1 MSSESA
7 EVPPPHHAGPHHAG
21 PHHAD
26 PRPVRRMVPRS
37 REEPHRVATPLE
49 LFFDLCFVVAVGQ
62 AGRELAHDLA
72 EGHWG
77 DGLTGYFFAF
87 FAIWW
92 AWMNFTWFASAYDC
106 DDVPYRVTT
115 LVQIAG
121 VLILAA
127 GVPRLFADQDIVLSV
142 VGYVVMRLAM
152 VTQWLRAAVAEE
164 GPARG
169 VALRYAAGIT
179 LCQIGWAVV
188 LVLPHDV
195 RSVVIPI
202 GILAELSVPVV
213 AELRMQTT
221 WHPHHIAERYGLFTL
236 IVLGETVAAATVAV
250 QSAVDEHEGL
260 GRLLPVAAGGLL
272 ICFSAWWIYFARP
285 VHDHLRSNRQAFL
298 WGYGHY
304 LVFGAAAAIGS
315 GLEVAVES
323 AVHQAHVSE
332 TAATAT
338 VTVPTALY
346 LATVWALHSRH
357 VKTGAAQLLLPVAS
371 VAVLACTAAGGS
383 GVLAAG
389 LVTALTVAVG
399 VALHARER

>member
-1 MSSESA
+1 MTSDSA
-7 EVPPPHHAGPHHAG
+7 AAPHPH
-21 PHHAD
+21 PVD
-26 PRPVRRMVPRS
+26 PRPVRRMVPRDRNES
-37 REEPHRVATPLE
+37 HRVATPLE

-62 AGRELAHDLA
+62 AGRELAHALA
-72 EGHWG
+72 AGHYGEG
-77 DGLTGYFFAF
+77 LRGYGFSF

-127 GVPRLFADQDIVLSV
+127 GVPRLFVSQDLVLGV
-142 VGYVVMRLAM
+142 AGYVVMRLAM
-152 VTQWLRAAVAEE
+152 VTQWLRAAAGEQGE
-164 GPARG
+164 ARQ
-169 VALRYAAGIT
+169 VALRYAGGVA
-179 LCQIGWAVV
+179 LCQVAWVVV
-188 LVLPHDV
+188 LLLPHGALTYVLPV
-195 RSVVIPI
+195 
-202 GILAELSVPVV
+202 GIVAELAVPVW

-236 IVLGETVAAATVAV
+236 IVLGETVAAATVAM
-250 QSAVDEHEGL
+250 QSAVDEHEGV
-260 GRLLPVAAGGLL
+260 GRLVPVAIGGLL

-285 VHDHLRSNRQAFL
+285 VHEHLRSNRQAFA

-304 LVFGAAAAIGS
+304 LVFASAAAIGT

-323 AVHQAHVSE
+323 AVHKAEISA

-338 VTVPTALY
+338 VTVPTAVY
-346 LATVWALHSRH
+346 LFTVWLLHSRH
-357 VKTGAAQLLLPVAS
+357 TKSGIAQVLGPAGAVL
-371 VAVLACTAAGGS
+371 VLACTAFGDS

-389 LVTALTVAVG
+389 LVCALIVAVG
-399 VALHARER
+399 VALHAREA

>member
-1 MSSESA
+1 MSSDSA
-7 EVPPPHHAGPHHAG
+7 PVPGRRRPGPR
-21 PHHAD
+21 PAD

-37 REEPHRVATPLE
+37 RNEPHRVATPLE

-72 EGHWG
+72 DGHWG
-77 DGLTGYFFAF
+77 DGLTGYLFAF

-121 VLILAA
+121 VLVLAA
-127 GVPRLFADQDIVLSV
+127 GVPRLFADRDIVLV
-142 VGYVVMRLAM
+142 VLGYVVMRLAM
-152 VTQWLRAAVAEE
+152 VTQWLRAAAAEE
-164 GPARG
+164 GAARG
-169 VALRYAAGIT
+169 VAVRYAVGIT
-179 LCQIGWAVV
+179 LCQIGWGVV
-188 LVLPHDV
+188 LLLPHDV
-195 RSVVIPI
+195 RTVVIPF
-202 GILAELSVPVV
+202 GILAELAVPAI
-213 AELRMQTT
+213 AELRLSTP

-285 VHDHLRSNRQAFL
+285 VHEHLRSNRQGFL

-304 LVFGAAAAIGS
+304 LVFGAAAAIGA

-323 AVHQAHVSE
+323 AVHKAHVSE

-346 LATVWALHSRH
+346 LLTVWGLHARYA
-357 VKTGAAQLLLPVAS
+357 KTGPFQLSLLPAAS
-371 VAVLACTAAGGS
+371 VAVLACTAAGGA

-389 LVTALTVAVG
+389 LVTAVTVAAG

>member
-1 MSSESA
+1 
-7 EVPPPHHAGPHHAG
+7 
-21 PHHAD
+21 
-26 PRPVRRMVPRS
+26 MVPRS

>member
-7 EVPPPHHAGPHHAG
+7 AVPPPHHAGPRHAD
-21 PHHAD
+21 PHYDD

-152 VTQWLRAAVAEE
+152 VTQWLRAAAAEE

-179 LCQIGWAVV
+179 LCQIGWVVV
-188 LVLPHDV
+188 LVLPDDV
-195 RSVVIPI
+195 RAVLIPI

-323 AVHQAHVSE
+323 AVHKAHVSE
-332 TAATAT
+332 TAAAAT

-346 LATVWALHSRH
+346 LVTVWALHSRH
-357 VKTGAAQLLLPVAS
+357 VKTGVAQVLLPAAS

-389 LVTALTVAVG
+389 LVTALTVAAG
-399 VALHARER
+399 VALHAREG

>member
-1 MSSESA
+1 
-7 EVPPPHHAGPHHAG
+7 
-21 PHHAD
+21 
-26 PRPVRRMVPRS
+26 MVPRS

-152 VTQWLRAAVAEE
+152 VTQWLRAAAAEE

-179 LCQIGWAVV
+179 LCQIGWVVV
-188 LVLPHDV
+188 LVLPDDV
-195 RSVVIPI
+195 RAVLIPI

-323 AVHQAHVSE
+323 AVHKAHVSE
-332 TAATAT
+332 TAAAAT

-346 LATVWALHSRH
+346 LVTVWALHSRH
-357 VKTGAAQLLLPVAS
+357 VKTGVAQVLLPAAS

-389 LVTALTVAVG
+389 LVTALTVAAG
-399 VALHARER
+399 VALHAREG